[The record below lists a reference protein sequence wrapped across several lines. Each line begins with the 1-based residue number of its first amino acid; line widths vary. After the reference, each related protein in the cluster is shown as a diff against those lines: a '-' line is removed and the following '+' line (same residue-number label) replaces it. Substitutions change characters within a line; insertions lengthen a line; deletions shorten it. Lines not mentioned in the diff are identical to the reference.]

1 MTFLSGDVHHSYV
14 SEARPADRHQALRS
28 TMLQAV
34 CSPIR
39 NPLSRNMR
47 FATAVL
53 SYGVAGPIGRLASR
67 SARVPDAPLTWRY
80 AEGPWFDNNL
90 AFLQLAG
97 QSLKMWW
104 VTGEVIDDHERPR
117 LAKVA
122 SYELDEQGRP
132 PAPDRVVDRFGRG
145 LRRRVRDKVKEKV
158 KQR

>member
-1 MTFLSGDVHHSYV
+1 
-14 SEARPADRHQALRS
+14 
-28 TMLQAV
+28 
-34 CSPIR
+34 
-39 NPLSRNMR
+39 MR

-53 SYGVAGPIGRLASR
+53 SYGVAGPVGRLASK

-90 AFLQLAG
+90 ACLQLDG
-97 QSLKMWW
+97 PSLRMWW

-122 SYELDEQGRP
+122 SYALDEHGRP
-132 PAPDRVVDRFGRG
+132 PAPERVHQRFRRGMKRRLHAKVIDR
-145 LRRRVRDKVKEKV
+145 V